1 MQAHGSLRWLDFL
14 RVKLALEASPGMDGA
29 DHVSSAQMPIRRR
42 GSFDLENG
50 RLAEGHAAPM
60 DGQDFEVVDWLG
72 FPQECF
78 F

>member
-1 MQAHGSLRWLDFL
+1 
-14 RVKLALEASPGMDGA
+14 MDGS
-29 DHVSSAQMPIRRR
+29 DHMSSVQMPIERR
-42 GSFDLENG
+42 GSLDLENG

-60 DGQDFEVVDWLG
+60 DGQDFEAVDWLG

>member
-1 MQAHGSLRWLDFL
+1 
-14 RVKLALEASPGMDGA
+14 MDGS
-29 DHVSSAQMPIRRR
+29 DHMNSVQMPIGRR
-42 GSFDLENG
+42 GSLDLEIPIGRRGSLDLENE

-72 FPQECF
+72 FPPECF